1 MTLRLTRTE
10 AGTLIHSPRRYD
22 LRLALRALGRERT
35 LRERLVD
42 LAGLERGDRVLDVGA
57 GTGTLAIAAKRRVGE
72 TGRVDAV
79 DPSPEMVAHARAK
92 ARRAGLDIAFHEAT
106 AQALPFADASFD
118 AVLCTLVLHQLPH
131 AGIHAAAA
139 ELKRVLVPGGRL
151 LVADIDSGD
160 PRNPGRT
167 PHAHGRFDG
176 TRIGPLL
183 ERSGLA
189 VVDAGEVPFRLRRFE
204 RLLYVVAVA

>member
-22 LRLALRALGRERT
+22 FWLSLRALGRESA
-35 LRERLVD
+35 LREGLLD
-42 LAGLERGDRVLDVGA
+42 LAGIEPGDRVLDVGC
-57 GTGTLAIAAKRRVGE
+57 GTGTLAIAAKRRVGQ

-79 DPSPEMVAHARAK
+79 DPSQEMVARARAK
-92 ARRAGLDIAFHEAT
+92 ARRAGVEIAFHEAT
-106 AQALPFADASFD
+106 AQALPVTDASFD

-131 AGIHAAAA
+131 DGIHAAAA
-139 ELKRVLVPGGRL
+139 EMKRVLAPGGRL
-151 LVADIDSGD
+151 LVADIGSGD
-160 PRNPGRT
+160 SRNPGRT
-167 PHAHGRFDG
+167 PHAHGSFDG
-176 TRIGPLL
+176 TRIAPLL

-189 VVDAGEVPFRLRRFE
+189 VVDAGEVPFRLRHFE